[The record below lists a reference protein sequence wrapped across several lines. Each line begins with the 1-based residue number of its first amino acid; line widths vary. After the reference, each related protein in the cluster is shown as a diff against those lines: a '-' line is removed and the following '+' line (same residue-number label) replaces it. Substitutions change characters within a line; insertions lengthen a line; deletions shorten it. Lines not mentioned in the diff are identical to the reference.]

1 LRLAFLKEPK
11 IVVNQ
16 FDEEMDEA
24 ARKIQKKYRKKPK
37 KPKQN
42 LNSIP
47 NDFKESKPKEDKEGF
62 FF

>member
-1 LRLAFLKEPK
+1 
-11 IVVNQ
+11 
-16 FDEEMDEA
+16 MDEA